1 MKHGELW
8 TELIRHALIT
18 KKNMTY
24 GKEAPSVISLM
35 EEIS

>member
-8 TELIRHALIT
+8 TELTRHALIT
-18 KKNMTY
+18 KRNMTY
-24 GKEAPSVISLM
+24 GKEVLSVISLM